1 MSFITIL
8 LIAIGLSMDSLA
20 VSISGGICM
29 KPFCIKKSLKMALT
43 MGIFQG
49 GMTWL
54 GWAMGIHFSNYI
66 TDFDHWIAFVLLS
79 YLGGKMVYESFK
91 EEDSHLIT
99 FSSRMLF
106 TLGVATSIDALAVGV
121 SMAFLKTGI
130 WFPASVIAFT
140 TFFLSFSG
148 VICGYCSILGNNTP
162 VPLFS
167 IYDTRIRRPLHTNT
181 RTTPKQI
188 QVTTNHNNKVI
199 FPQLNINIHPA
210 TGKSATA
217 IATSQTLLRNIRLSV
232 LFTAP
237 QTKLFFHQS
246 TSSPINILA
255 GMSNGNMYLIFFSG
269 NKDSKTSATNIHN
282 NGNKYNLLCLNCLFH
297 TGRTVAV
304 ISRPAHTPD
313 SKKNFQ

>member
-121 SMAFLKTGI
+121 TFAFLKVEIAAAVSFIGI
-130 WFPASVIAFT
+130 T
-140 TFFLSFSG
+140 TFILSAIGLKIGNVFG
-148 VICGYCSILGNNTP
+148 TKYKAKAEFFGGAVLILMG
-162 VPLFS
+162 
-167 IYDTRIRRPLHTNT
+167 IKI
-181 RTTPKQI
+181 
-188 QVTTNHNNKVI
+188 
-199 FPQLNINIHPA
+199 
-210 TGKSATA
+210 
-217 IATSQTLLRNIRLSV
+217 LLDHLGI
-232 LFTAP
+232 
-237 QTKLFFHQS
+237 
-246 TSSPINILA
+246 I
-255 GMSNGNMYLIFFSG
+255 G
-269 NKDSKTSATNIHN
+269 
-282 NGNKYNLLCLNCLFH
+282 
-297 TGRTVAV
+297 
-304 ISRPAHTPD
+304 
-313 SKKNFQ
+313 